1 MNLLHGRKRINKNTI
16 HPAREDLAPIAVV
29 LRGST
34 RWSPSESQ
42 SILFEDMAMAEGSEN
57 HLVIT
62 AE

>member
-1 MNLLHGRKRINKNTI
+1 MNLVHGRKRINKNTI

-42 SILFEDMAMAEGSEN
+42 SILFED
-57 HLVIT
+57 VRWQKVVRII
-62 AE
+62 